1 MAEES
6 SDKSGRNFLI
16 QGSILAIA
24 GVVTKIIGAVYR
36 IPLVNILGDEGM
48 GYYGVAFQI
57 YSIALTLTS
66 YSLPLAVSKLV
77 SGRLATK
84 EYKNAERIF
93 RGALT
98 FAILVG
104 GVVALIVFFG
114 ADFISTQIMA
124 MSFSAIA
131 LRVLAPCI
139 FVVALLGVLRGFF
152 QGNDTMVPTAVS
164 QVIEQIINAIV
175 SIAGAYVLIRVG
187 RTMAE
192 QTGEAAYT
200 SAYAAAGGTLGTV
213 IGALSA
219 LVFLLILYV
228 LFRRTFKKHVRADH
242 EHQTESY
249 KQVFKVLLLTIAPVL
264 LSATVYNLCGFVDNA
279 MYAQI
284 MSAQGYAES
293 EYASYLGILT
303 GKYDVL
309 VNVPLAFSTALASS
323 LIPGLVT
330 VYKTGNKQQLYSR
343 IDTFNRFAMVISI
356 PCVVGLIV
364 LAKPILDLLFFT
376 EDNTI
381 ASYILMI
388 GAVSVVFYNLSTVSN
403 AILQGMDD
411 MMTPVRS
418 AAIALVIHMVV
429 LFILMTVFHMGIYG
443 VVVSKIVFAV
453 SASLI
458 NAHALGKRTGYKQEW
473 HKTFVIPTIASLIM
487 GVITF
492 AAYELFHLFLIGQ
505 IATIFAIL
513 IAVAVY
519 AVLIVLLGGVT
530 EDEIRGMPR
539 GQTLV
544 RICHKLHLLR

>member
-1 MAEES
+1 MAEEA
-6 SDKSGRNFLI
+6 DKSERNFVI

-98 FAILVG
+98 FAIVVG
-104 GVVALIVFFG
+104 GIVALLVFFG
-114 ADFISTQIMA
+114 ADFIATQIMA

-139 FVVALLGVLRGFF
+139 LVVALLGVLRGFF
-152 QGNDTMVPTAVS
+152 QGNDSMVPTAAS
-164 QVIEQIINAIV
+164 QVIEQIVNAVV
-175 SIAGAYVLIRVG
+175 SIVGAYVLIEVG
-187 RTMAE
+187 RTLASE
-192 QTGEAAYT
+192 TGEEAYT
-200 SAYAAAGGTLGTV
+200 SSYAAAGGTLGTV
-213 IGALSA
+213 MGALTA
-219 LVFLLILYV
+219 LVFLLVLYV
-228 LFRRTFKKHVRADH
+228 LFRRRFRKHVQADKD
-242 EHQTESY
+242 EKQESY
-249 KQVFKVLLLTIAPVL
+249 SQVFKVLLLTIAPVL

-293 EYASYLGILT
+293 EYASLLGILT

-330 VYKTGNKQQLYSR
+330 VYKTGDKKQLYSR
-343 IDTFNRFAMVISI
+343 IDTFNRFDMVISI

-388 GAVSVVFYNLSTVSN
+388 GAVSVIFYNLSTVSN

-429 LFILMTVFHMGIYG
+429 LFIFLTVFHLGIYG
-443 VVVSKIVFAV
+443 VVLSKIVFAV

-458 NAHALGKRTGYKQEW
+458 NAHALSKRTGYHQEW
-473 HKTFVIPTIASLIM
+473 RQTFVIPAVASLIM
-487 GVITF
+487 GVVTLIV
-492 AAYELFHLFLIGQ
+492 YELLHLILPGW
-505 IATIFAIL
+505 ASTLLSIL
-513 IAVAVY
+513 IAVIVY
-519 AVLIVLLGGVT
+519 AVLIVRLGGVT
-530 EDEIRGMPR
+530 EQEILGMPR
-539 GQTLV
+539 GRTLV
-544 RICHKLHLLR
+544 TICRRLHLLK